1 MPTGEE
7 TEVMYSFA
15 AETASGVLALVAAEE
30 EAGALDAVVVGAAEV
45 EVPGVDDPQAD
56 RRKATT
62 TGTAQRNFRFIGL
75 TPEVVENMVA
85 VA

>member
-1 MPTGEE
+1 
-7 TEVMYSFA
+7 
-15 AETASGVLALVAAEE
+15 
-30 EAGALDAVVVGAAEV
+30 VVVGAAEV

-75 TPEVVENMVA
+75 TPGVVENMVA